1 MKLKKDIDFK
11 EFLDAVKDCRGDVLF
26 YTIEGDQL
34 NLSSTISRIIFFA
47 VDKHEGIIRSGDVI
61 CKCEEDKIRLK
72 EFVEQE

>member
-34 NLSSTISRIIFFA
+34 NLSSTIFFA